1 MPRNGSFSH
10 RPRWFPSREPVA
22 RASALTLTAYAVGQV
37 AAALRTAAIIS

>member
-10 RPRWFPSREPVA
+10 RPGWFPSREPVA

-37 AAALRTAAIIS
+37 AIALRTAAIIS